1 MELTFYGR
9 PNCALC
15 DEGKRVLAL
24 AIEGTAVTINY
35 INIEDDDF
43 LHEKYMVMIPVVT
56 KGEEVIQYGQLDYV
70 TLVEAISS

>member
-24 AIEGTAVTINY
+24 AIEGTAVTVKY
-35 INIEDDDF
+35 INIEEDDF